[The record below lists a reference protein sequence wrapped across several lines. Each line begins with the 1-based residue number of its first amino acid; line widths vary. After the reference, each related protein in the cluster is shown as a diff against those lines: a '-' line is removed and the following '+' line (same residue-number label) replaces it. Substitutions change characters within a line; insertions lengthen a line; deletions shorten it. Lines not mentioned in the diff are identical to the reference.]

1 MIGNQ
6 EAARLNRL
14 DARSFLRAR
23 HHANNHCARCE
34 GDQRSAGSDSS
45 AQKAGSAD
53 GKKIRARHFAA
64 KRDNEIMKLSAVI
77 AILVMTSSFVASCSH
92 KATQAGPPAPEVL
105 VTTVQPRDVPRVLE
119 RVATLDGFINA
130 NINAQVQGYIV
141 SRDYQ
146 EGSIV
151 KKGDLLFQIDPRPF
165 EAALAQ
171 AKGTLAKDKANQA
184 KSDADEKRAID
195 LFNKKVISDQER
207 DTAIAAAGS
216 NRANVEADEAAVK
229 QAEINLGYTKI
240 TAPID
245 GVAGFTNNQ
254 VGDLVG
260 PSTGP
265 LTTVSQIDPI
275 KAVVTAGEGPWTD
288 FISRHPDADERQR
301 YIKSLDFELIL
312 SNGQVYPHKGKFYAL
327 DRSLDVKTG
336 SIRYEVTFPNPG
348 NILRPGQFGK
358 VRFVADMKKGAMVVP
373 QEAVNELQGSYQV
386 AVVDQNNKVSIRPV
400 QMGERIRTLWEVT
413 EGLKPG
419 DRVVVQGLQKA
430 REGSTVTVKEWTP
443 PAQQIASGAS
453 PAQNNP

>member
-1 MIGNQ
+1 MKQLIPV
-6 EAARLNRL
+6 AALL
-14 DARSFLRAR
+14 ICVSF
-23 HHANNHCARCE
+23 
-34 GDQRSAGSDSS
+34 S
-45 AQKAGSAD
+45 
-53 GKKIRARHFAA
+53 
-64 KRDNEIMKLSAVI
+64 
-77 AILVMTSSFVASCSH
+77 ASCSR
-92 KATQAGPPAPEVL
+92 KPAQAPVNAPEVL
-105 VTTVQPRDVPRVLE
+105 VTTVTPQDVPRVLE

-146 EGSIV
+146 EGSVV

-171 AKGTLAKDKANQA
+171 AKGTLAKDKANQVKA
-184 KSDADEKRAID
+184 DADEKRALD

-207 DTAIAAAGS
+207 DTATAAAQAG
-216 NRANVEADEAAVK
+216 RANIEADEAAVK
-229 QAEINLGYTKI
+229 QAELNLGYTKI

-260 PSTGP
+260 PTTGP

-275 KAVVTAGEGPWTD
+275 KAVVTAGEGPFTD
-288 FISRHPDADERQR
+288 FVSRHPDATERNA
-301 YIKSLDFELIL
+301 YIKSLDFDLIL
-312 SNGQVYPHKGKFYAL
+312 GNGEQYPHKGKFYAL
-327 DRSLDVKTG
+327 DRSLDPKTG

-358 VRFVADMKKGAMVVP
+358 VRFVADMKKGAMVIP
-373 QEAVNELQGSYQV
+373 QEAVNELQGNYQV

-400 QMGERIRTLWEVT
+400 KMGERIGAMWEVT

-419 DRVVVQGLQKA
+419 DKVVVQGLQKA
-430 REGSTVTVKEWTP
+430 REGSTVTAKDWTP
-443 PAQQIASGAS
+443 PADALVSKADQQKK
-453 PAQNNP
+453 P